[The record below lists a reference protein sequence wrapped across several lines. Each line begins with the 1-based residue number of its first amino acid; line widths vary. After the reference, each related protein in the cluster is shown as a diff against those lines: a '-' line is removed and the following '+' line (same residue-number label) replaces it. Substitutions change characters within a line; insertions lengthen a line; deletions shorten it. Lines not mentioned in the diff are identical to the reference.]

1 MKTII
6 LSAAMLVGSLFA
18 SAQMSQV
25 TGTVR
30 PEKASIKES
39 IALMKIEDGEP
50 KVIAT
55 TNLAEDGSFA
65 FMFKPAYEG
74 FYAIGSPDMMKGQ
87 FPLYLKAG
95 DKAEIAFD
103 NVLGEF
109 TGVNTP
115 ENTVLSNWANLTKS
129 LKRKSVYFMGGG
141 NSTYV
146 DFFPEL
152 TTVAG
157 QTDDFRKTIKTKNV
171 KFNNLMKELTFFDMD
186 FYAIN
191 FLRTPRSKHPQ
202 KSDYPAYYNSIVE
215 KNKFPND
222 DVLSTLYGAR
232 YLGMYAEFAAGS
244 PSDLNQR
251 LSFLTTTRQKGEY
264 IFYSEARGMKSYDKY
279 QNMVDQYGQYLQSP
293 SQKKRLDEMSAALY
307 STKAG
312 GIAADFEYPNK
323 DGKMVSLS
331 GQKGKVVLV
340 DVWATWCGP
349 CKKEIP
355 SLKQLEQEM
364 HGKEIVIMSVSVDE
378 EKDKE
383 KWLKMIK
390 DENLG
395 GVQLFASGWSKIA
408 KDYKITGIPRFMVFD
423 KKGNVVTVDAPRPSD
438 PKLKELLETELKK

>member
-1 MKTII
+1 MKTLI
-6 LSAAMLVGSLFA
+6 LSAAMLVSSLFA

-25 TGTVR
+25 TGTVKA
-30 PEKASIKES
+30 EKATIKES

-65 FMFKPAYEG
+65 FMFKPTYEG
-74 FYAIGSPDMMKGQ
+74 FYAVGSPDLMKGQ
-87 FPLYLKAG
+87 FQIYLKPG
-95 DKAEIAFD
+95 DKAEVAFD
-103 NVLGEF
+103 NVNAEF

-129 LKRKSVYFMGGG
+129 LKRKSVYFMGSF
-141 NSTYV
+141 STYE

-152 TTVAG
+152 TAIAA
-157 QTDDFRKTIKTKNV
+157 QTDAFRKTIKTKNT
-171 KFNNLMKELTFFDMD
+171 KFNALMKELTFYDMD
-186 FYAIN
+186 FYAVN
-191 FLRTPRSKHPQ
+191 FLRTPRSKHPV
-202 KSDYPAYYNSIVE
+202 KSDYPAYYSTIVT

-222 DVLSTLYGAR
+222 DILSTLYGKRAM
-232 YLGMYAEFAAGS
+232 GMYAEFAAGREA
-244 PSDLNQR
+244 DVNKR
-251 LSFLTTTRQKGEY
+251 LSFLTTNNQKGEY
-264 IFYSEARGMKSYDKY
+264 VFYSEGLFIRSYDKY
-279 QNMVDQYGQYLQSP
+279 KSMVDQYGQYLQSP

-307 STKAG
+307 ATKPG
-312 GIAADFEYPNK
+312 GAASDFEYP
-323 DGKMVSLS
+323 DHTGKMVSLG

-349 CKKEIP
+349 CKQQIP
-355 SLKQLEQEM
+355 ALKQLEQEM
-364 HGKEIVIMSVSVDE
+364 HGKDIVIMSVSVDE

>member
-1 MKTII
+1 
-6 LSAAMLVGSLFA
+6 MLVSSLFA

-25 TGTVR
+25 TGIVK
-30 PEKASIKES
+30 PEKATIKEN

-74 FYAIGSPDMMKGQ
+74 FYAVGSPDLLKGQ
-87 FPLYLKAG
+87 FQIYLKPG

-109 TGVNTP
+109 TGMNTA
-115 ENTVLSNWANLTKS
+115 ENTVLSNWDKLTKT
-129 LKRKSVYFMGGG
+129 LKRKSVYFMGSFS
-141 NSTYV
+141 NYE

-152 TTVAG
+152 TAIAA
-157 QTDDFRKTIKTKNV
+157 QTDAFRKNINTKNT
-171 KFNNLMKELTFFDMD
+171 KFNGLMKELTVYDMD
-186 FYAIN
+186 FYAVN
-191 FLRTPRSKHPQ
+191 LLRTPRSKHPQ
-202 KSDYPAYYNSIVE
+202 KSDYPAYYNTIVV
-215 KNKFPND
+215 KNKFPD
-222 DVLSTLYGAR
+222 DNVLGTLYGAR
-232 YLGMYAEFAAGS
+232 YMGMYVEFAAGS
-244 PSDLNQR
+244 QADMNKR
-251 LSFLTTTRQKGEY
+251 LSFLTTTNQKGEY
-264 IFYSEARGMKSYDKY
+264 IFSSEGRFIKSYDKY
-279 QNMVDQYGQYLQSP
+279 QNMLDLYGQYLQSP
-293 SQKKRLDEMSAALY
+293 SQKKRLEAMSAALY
-307 STKAG
+307 ATKPG
-312 GIAADFEYPNK
+312 GVAADFEYP
-323 DGKMVSLS
+323 DHTGKKVSLS

-355 SLKQLEQEM
+355 SLKQLEKEM
-364 HGKEIVIMSVSVDE
+364 HGKDIVIMSVSVDE

-390 DENLG
+390 DEELG
-395 GVQLFASGWSKIA
+395 GVQLFASGWSKIT

-438 PKLKELLETELKK
+438 PKLKELLEAELKK

>member
-1 MKTII
+1 MKGII
-6 LSAAMLVGSLFA
+6 LSASLLVSSLFA
-18 SAQMSQV
+18 SAQMSQIS
-25 TGTVR
+25 GTVKA
-30 PEKASIKES
+30 EKATIKES

-74 FYAIGSPDMMKGQ
+74 FYAVGSSDLLKGQ
-87 FPLYLKAG
+87 FPVYLKPG
-95 DKAEIAFD
+95 DKAEVAFD
-103 NVLGEF
+103 NVNGEF

-115 ENTVLSNWANLTKS
+115 ENTVLSNWANLTRS
-129 LKRKSVYFMGGG
+129 LKRKSVYFMGSF
-141 NSTYV
+141 STYE

-152 TTVAG
+152 TAVAA
-157 QTDDFRKTIKTKNV
+157 QTNVFRKTIKTKNT
-171 KFNNLMKELTFFDMD
+171 KFNDLMKKLTFYDMD
-186 FYAIN
+186 FYAVN

-202 KSDYPAYYNSIVE
+202 KTDYPAYYNSIVE
-215 KNKFPND
+215 KNKFPDD
-222 DVLSTLYGAR
+222 DVLNTLYGSR

-244 PSDLNQR
+244 RSDVNQR
-251 LSFLTTTRQKGEY
+251 LAFLTTTRQKGEY
-264 IFYSEARGMKSYDKY
+264 ILYNETRGIKSYDKY
-279 QNMVDQYGQYLQSP
+279 KAIVDQYDQYLQSP

-307 STKAG
+307 ATKSG
-312 GIAADFEYPNK
+312 GQASDFEYPDK
-323 DGKMVSLS
+323 AGKLVSLS

-349 CKKEIP
+349 CKQQIP
-355 SLKQLEQEM
+355 ALKQLEQEM
-364 HGKEIVIMSVSVDE
+364 HGKDIVIMSVSVDE
-378 EKDKE
+378 DKDKE

-423 KKGNVVTVDAPRPSD
+423 KKGNIVTVDAPRPTDS
-438 PKLKELLETELKK
+438 KLKELLEAELKK